1 MSKINPEYLCPGCMA
16 VLDEPDLPCPL
27 CGFDK
32 TTYSSS
38 PRSLRPFTKLN
49 GKYLVGKVIGE
60 GGFGITYI
68 GFNMETDLPVA
79 IKEYFPAEL
88 ATRDTTKGNTI
99 SIFSGEAKDLYKE
112 GLEKYLREARNLSMF
127 SDLHGIVT
135 VKDFFYENETAYIIM
150 EFIKVFNT
158 WVFSYLI

>member
-1 MSKINPEYLCPGCMA
+1 MSKINPDYLCPGCMA

-32 TTYSSS
+32 NTYAAS
-38 PRSLRPFTKLN
+38 PRSLKPFTKLN

-79 IKEYFPAEL
+79 IKEYFPSEL
-88 ATRDTTKGNTI
+88 ATRD
-99 SIFSGEAKDLYKE
+99 
-112 GLEKYLREARNLSMF
+112 
-127 SDLHGIVT
+127 
-135 VKDFFYENETAYIIM
+135 
-150 EFIKVFNT
+150 
-158 WVFSYLI
+158 